1 MLTQPTIEKLRT
13 LKLNG
18 MANALLQQQQTP
30 LIDLDFESRLGILV
44 EQEWLERENRKLK
57 RRLTQAKLQQNAC
70 IEDISYNGHRGIA
83 KAKMLELSHNQ
94 WLQHKANI
102 LITGATGC
110 GKTYIAC
117 ALAHRACLDGY
128 TSRYYR
134 LHRLWEE
141 LKVAKASGTYTQWL
155 AQLAKLDLLIFDD
168 FGLVSPDSDRRQDL
182 LEILDDRYQKRSTIV
197 TSQLPVA
204 HWHEHLQDKTF
215 ADAILDR
222 LVHNSIRIE
231 LTGDNMR
238 KKQSKVM
245 PESVAQSTAASA
257 N

>member
-1 MLTQPTIEKLRT
+1 MLTQPTIDRLRT

-18 MANALLQQQQTP
+18 MANALLEQMQKP
-30 LIDLDFESRLGILV
+30 LLDLDFESRLGILV
-44 EQEWLERENRKLK
+44 EQEWLDRENRKLK

-70 IEDISYNGHRGIA
+70 IEDINYDGHRGIA
-83 KAKMLELSHNQ
+83 KTKMLELSHNQ
-94 WLQHKANI
+94 WLQHKSNI

-110 GKTYIAC
+110 GKTYLAC
-117 ALAHRACLDGY
+117 ALAHRACMGGY
-128 TSRYYR
+128 TSRYFR

-155 AQLAKLDLLIFDD
+155 AQLAKLDLIILDD
-168 FGLVSPDSDRRQDL
+168 WGLVSPDSERRQDL
-182 LEILDDRYQKRSTIV
+182 LEILDDRYQKSSTIV

-238 KKQSKVM
+238 KKQS
-245 PESVAQSTAASA
+245 EAS
-257 N
+257 NH